1 MGNFFTSEENLYS
14 TCSLKIQTIK
24 NKVKVEIIDAHWFN
38 QQIEHF
44 SVSFGEIFFL
54 MHRKIFKNLNSC
66 SKYLLCDRLGF
77 AWVPKATWVLVLCF
91 SSWDQ
96 APGTAPVWDMTEHR
110 KQRNG
115 ERETEKKHGILSFCC
130 TVASIMSPHSLLV

>member
-54 MHRKIFKNLNSC
+54 MHRKIFKNVNSC
-66 SKYLLCDRLGF
+66 SKYLLRDRLGF

-91 SSWDQ
+91 YSETKLQEQPQSGIWQ
-96 APGTAPVWDMTEHR
+96 STGHR
-110 KQRNG
+110 GMG
-115 ERETEKKHGILSFCC
+115 ERNWEETWN
-130 TVASIMSPHSLLV
+130 LLLLHCGKYHVSS